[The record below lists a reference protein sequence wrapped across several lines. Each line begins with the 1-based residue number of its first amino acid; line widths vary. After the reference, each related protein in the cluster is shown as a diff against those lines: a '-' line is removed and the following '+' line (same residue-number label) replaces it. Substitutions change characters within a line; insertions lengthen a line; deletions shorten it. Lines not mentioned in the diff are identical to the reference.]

1 MWEKRVTL
9 RCLGHFQ
16 ISMRLY
22 VLFPVISAAP
32 ISAMSVQQTPGLP
45 RDLSARDVFL
55 RIPPFH
61 S

>member
-1 MWEKRVTL
+1 
-9 RCLGHFQ
+9 
-16 ISMRLY
+16 MRLY